1 MRHLPIIASRTP
13 AFAGLTESADG
24 STSGGSI
31 NRLLRRSAAYNLFRL
46 PSTFLQCPAE
56 PRAFARGRIP
66 LMTND
71 IVKRISNLAH
81 DCDWV

>member
-13 AFAGLTESADG
+13 AFAGLTESTDG

-56 PRAFARGRIP
+56 PTRVRAPPDTPYDERYREA
-66 LMTND
+66 D
-71 IVKRISNLAH
+71 
-81 DCDWV
+81 